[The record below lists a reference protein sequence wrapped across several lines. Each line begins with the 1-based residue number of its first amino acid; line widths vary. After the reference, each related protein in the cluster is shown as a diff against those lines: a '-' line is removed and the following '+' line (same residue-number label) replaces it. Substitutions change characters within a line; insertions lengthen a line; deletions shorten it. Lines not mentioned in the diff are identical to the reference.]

1 MKIMSKRGEDLK
13 KGLRRKMGGFSLQ
26 TQSKSKL
33 SQNPKKNKKKGLR
46 RKLSGFSV
54 RMRMET

>member
-1 MKIMSKRGEDLK
+1 MSKRGEDLK